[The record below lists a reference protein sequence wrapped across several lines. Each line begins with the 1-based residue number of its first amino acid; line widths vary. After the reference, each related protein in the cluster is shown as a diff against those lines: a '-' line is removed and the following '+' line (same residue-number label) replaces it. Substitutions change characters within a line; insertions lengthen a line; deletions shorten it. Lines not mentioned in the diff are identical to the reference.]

1 MRETERDVLLSKVA
15 DGEAGGADWA
25 AFRTLADA
33 DPVLWRDLAELQRD
47 NTELSAA
54 VGRVVMMAD
63 GVEAPADTQIVA
75 RLGDRV
81 RLVATWGGWAAAALV
96 AVAWVTGQAQQ
107 PARSVTPPGNSASLA
122 SFSPSEAYQAYL
134 DRGKQSGLVVDEMPD
149 KYVLDT
155 RPVPGDSGRIEVFY
169 VRQILERTVVDG
181 MYRETQD
188 ELGRTLPLK
197 IEIRAS
203 RPPVPPS

>member
-1 MRETERDVLLSKVA
+1 MSENDRDVLLSKVA
-15 DGEAGGADWA
+15 DGEAGEGDWA

-54 VGRVVMMAD
+54 VGRVVMLAD
-63 GVEAPADTQIVA
+63 SVEAPADTQIVA
-75 RLGDRV
+75 RLGDRL
-81 RLVATWGGWAAAALV
+81 RLVATWGGWAAAAMV
-96 AVAWVTGQAQQ
+96 AVAWVTGQGQLPRST
-107 PARSVTPPGNSASLA
+107 PATGNQAGLA
-122 SFSPSEAYQAYL
+122 TFSPSEAYQAYL
-134 DRGKQSGLVVDEMPD
+134 DRGKQAGLVVDEMPD

-155 RPVPGDSGRIEVFY
+155 RPLPGDSGRIEVFY
-169 VRQILERTVVDG
+169 VRQILERAVVDG
-181 MYRETQD
+181 MYRQTQD

-203 RPPVPPS
+203 HPAVPPS